1 MDNPMGWNIRTAG
14 NWAKHHAE
22 RGSTNN
28 CAAYVRQA
36 IHAGGINVT
45 NTRHAKDYGPM
56 LEHAGFRRLSPTTT
70 PRAGDVVVIQPY
82 TGGNTSGH
90 MAIYDGQDWYSD
102 FKQRDFWGGPGYR
115 SAKPSYQMYRMD

>member
-1 MDNPMGWNIRTAG
+1 MGWDTRSAG

-22 RGSTNN
+22 PGS
-28 CAAYVRQA
+28 
-36 IHAGGINVT
+36 
-45 NTRHAKDYGPM
+45 
-56 LEHAGFRRLSPTTT
+56 AGFRKISSTQS

-82 TGGNTSGH
+82 AGGHAAGH

-115 SAKPSYQMYRMD
+115 SSKPAHQMYRKD